1 MDVLDFAGGVLVTAS
16 MVLLVNVFVAS
27 LEISRTAKVV
37 LVAGIGLWIGLQ
49 VTLATA
55 GVLGASLP
63 GGAPV
68 LGLMFV
74 LPPIAVGFAAL
85 AWPRVRAPL
94 LALPMPLLIGLNA
107 TRGVGLF
114 FVMLAASGR
123 MGGPFPHAAGWGDV
137 ITALVAVPLA
147 LLVARRAV
155 PRGAVFA
162 WNVFGLLDLVAA
174 LVLGAVSFG
183 SGLGQLVPASVG
195 GEEIASLP
203 WSLIPTVL
211 VPLYLIMHGI
221 MFAQLFAVRS
231 PSTAAAP
238 A

>member
-1 MDVLDFAGGVLVTAS
+1 MDVLDFSGGVLVTAS

-74 LPPIAVGFAAL
+74 LPPIAVGFAAR

-147 LLVARRAV
+147 LLVARRAAS
-155 PRGAVFA
+155 RGGVFA
-162 WNVFGLLDLVAA
+162 WNVFGVLDLVAA

-183 SGLGQLVPASVG
+183 NGLGQLVPASAG

-221 MFAQLFAVRS
+221 VFAQLFAVRS
-231 PSTAAAP
+231 RSTAVAP

>member
-37 LVAGIGLWIGLQ
+37 LVAVIGLWIGLQ

-55 GVLGASLP
+55 GVLATVLP
-63 GGAPV
+63 GGAPL

-74 LPPIAVGFAAL
+74 LPPIVVGFAAL
-85 AWPRVRAPL
+85 ASPGVRTAL
-94 LALPMPLLIGLNA
+94 LGLPMPLLIGLNA
-107 TRGVGLF
+107 TRVVGLF
-114 FVMLAASGR
+114 FVLLAASGR
-123 MGGPFPHAAGWGDV
+123 MDGPFPHAAGWGDV
-137 ITALVAVPLA
+137 ITAVAAIPLA
-147 LLVARRAV
+147 LLVARRAA
-155 PRGAVFA
+155 PRTAVFA
-162 WNVFGLLDLVAA
+162 WSVFGTLDLAAA
-174 LVLGAVSFG
+174 LVLGAASFG
-183 SGLGQLVPASVG
+183 DGLGQLIPASAG

-211 VPLYLIMHGI
+211 VPLYLIMHGVI
-221 MFAQLFAVRS
+221 LAQLLTARPRSAAV
-231 PSTAAAP
+231 AP